1 MSFRRRQYSTI
12 NIGKNGLTEQVVE
25 EIKRRLKREKVV
37 KVRVLRNSPL
47 REMDRRRMAETIAE
61 AVQAELCSVRGFTI
75 LLVKRE

>member
-1 MSFRRRQYSTI
+1 LSFRRRQYSTI

-75 LLVKRE
+75 LLAKRE

>member
-1 MSFRRRQYSTI
+1 LSFRRRQYSTI